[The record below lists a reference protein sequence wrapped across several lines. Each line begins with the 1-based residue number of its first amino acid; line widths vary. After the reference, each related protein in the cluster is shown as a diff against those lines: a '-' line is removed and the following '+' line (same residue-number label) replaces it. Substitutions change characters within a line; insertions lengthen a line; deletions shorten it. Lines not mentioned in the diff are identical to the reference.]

1 MVIVTFYLVLKW
13 CQNKRK
19 LNPLIRNSEP
29 SKAWPWNKLKPFCTE
44 KLDSLKFLIC
54 KYPKVTFPPRKRTDC
69 YDFGR
74 VFPVKE
80 LKEGR
85 FLGAELLMFIA
96 LFKKNKKLLNLG
108 IELMLHNVLL

>member
-1 MVIVTFYLVLKW
+1 MVITTFYLVLKW
-13 CQNKRK
+13 CQKTQ
-19 LNPLIRNSEP
+19 PLICNSEP
-29 SKAWPWNKLKPFCTE
+29 SKAWPWNKLKPFCTQ

-54 KYPKVTFPPRKRTDC
+54 KYPK
-69 YDFGR
+69 
-74 VFPVKE
+74 
-80 LKEGR
+80 GR

>member
-29 SKAWPWNKLKPFCTE
+29 SKAWPWNKLKPFCTK

-54 KYPKVTFPPRKRTDC
+54 NPKSFPSEGIE
-69 YDFGR
+69 GR
-74 VFPVKE
+74 
-80 LKEGR
+80 R

-96 LFKKNKKLLNLG
+96 LFKKDKKLLNLG

>member
-13 CQNKRK
+13 CQNERK

-44 KLDSLKFLIC
+44 QLDSLKFFIC
-54 KYPKVTFPPRKRTDC
+54 KYPKVTFPS
-69 YDFGR
+69 GGIG
-74 VFPVKE
+74 
-80 LKEGR
+80 EGR

-96 LFKKNKKLLNLG
+96 LFKKNKKLLNPS